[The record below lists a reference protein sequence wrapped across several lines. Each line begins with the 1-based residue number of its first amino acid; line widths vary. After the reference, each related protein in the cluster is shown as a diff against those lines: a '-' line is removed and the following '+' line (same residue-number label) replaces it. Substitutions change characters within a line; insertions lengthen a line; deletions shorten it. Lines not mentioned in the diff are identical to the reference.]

1 MDFGLKC
8 NYREEPLMSQFTKNL
23 ELDGVINSGITDPSR
38 RTESTHFDQRR
49 TLDASGVV
57 VVAASSREYAA
68 DGIYGISDYYQLT
81 VNATGIMRVS
91 IRNQNSCGNVIVL
104 DAYGSGVLSA
114 APSKFSTRA
123 TAVTTTTIN
132 SSGTYYT
139 YVQLKGRSGAEYR
152 VGIDVTS
159 A

>member
-1 MDFGLKC
+1 
-8 NYREEPLMSQFTKNL
+8 MSQFTKNL
-23 ELDGVINSGITDPSR
+23 ELDSVINSGLTDPSR

-57 VVAASSREYAA
+57 VIAASSREYAA

-81 VNATGIMRVS
+81 LNATGILRVN
-91 IRNQNSCGNVIVL
+91 IRNQNSCGDVVVL
-104 DAYGSGVLSA
+104 NSSGVPVLTA
-114 APSKFSTRA
+114 EPSKFSSRA
-123 TAVTTTTIN
+123 TSTTTTTVN
-132 SSGTYYT
+132 TSGTYFT
-139 YVQLKGRSGAEYR
+139 YIQLKGRSGAEYR